1 MYTQEDKLGSI
12 IMWALGNYLVI
23 MKKINDKCI
32 LYFEFM

>member
-1 MYTQEDKLGSI
+1 MYTQEDKLGNYVSI
-12 IMWALGNYLVI
+12 NYLVI